1 MGVTISHKLGLKK
14 IHVPNALNNA
24 ENAAKAIKENQAK
37 LLDIP
42 IEIRRQSDYSLF
54 IDIGECETLSFKF
67 KSVKE
72 IKNEE
77 RESEYS
83 YVWATLSNDG
93 KTELDEGYKIDTFP
107 QNEIYYCSA
116 FCKTQFANNV
126 VQHKW
131 VADIIKVVASHC
143 LIAEVYDE
151 GDYYHSGNLEDASAA
166 IAENGKL
173 IDSISGLLCGYQLI
187 KGGQTRIRPIK
198 KRKKVYEIP
207 EEILKQGK
215 YCIQCGYVEAQ
226 TTENCKEC
234 GSRLVYNI

>member
-1 MGVTISHKLGLKK
+1 MGLKK

-42 IEIRRQSDYSLF
+42 IEIRRQSDCSLF

-83 YVWATLSNDG
+83 YTWATLSNDG

-107 QNEIYYCSA
+107 QNEIYYCSS

-151 GDYYHSGNLEDASAA
+151 GDYYHAGNLEDASAA

-187 KGGQTRIRPIK
+187 KGGQTKIKPLK
-198 KRKKVYEIP
+198 KRKKSYEIFKEKSLSHNKCKMP
-207 EEILKQGK
+207 GCNRTATQESG
-215 YCIQCGYVEAQ
+215 YCHSCDKSED
-226 TTENCKEC
+226 
-234 GSRLVYNI
+234 